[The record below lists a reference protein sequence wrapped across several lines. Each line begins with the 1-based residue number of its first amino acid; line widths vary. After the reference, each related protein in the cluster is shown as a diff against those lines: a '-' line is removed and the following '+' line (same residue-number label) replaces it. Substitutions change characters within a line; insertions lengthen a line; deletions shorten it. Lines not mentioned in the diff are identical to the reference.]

1 MEEGAREDGREKRV
15 AWVEAMLLFSGYNLS
30 EER

>member
-15 AWVEAMLLFSGYNLS
+15 AWVEAMLLSQGII
-30 EER
+30 